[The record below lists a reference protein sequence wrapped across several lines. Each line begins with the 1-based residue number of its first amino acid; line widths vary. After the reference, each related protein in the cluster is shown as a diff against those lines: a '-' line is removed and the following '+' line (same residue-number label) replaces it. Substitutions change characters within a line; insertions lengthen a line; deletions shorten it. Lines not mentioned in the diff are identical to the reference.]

1 MIQFLSLIGTHELN
15 LQNSFVRCFVI
26 LKSSIIS
33 IYHSWLKGPQDNQ
46 ATDIHY
52 RSLTGEG
59 NFNWRFIYP
68 FDYLAAEERIV
79 LSRRESL
86 FSWDETEVKIP
97 ARLELQVWDADHFS
111 ADDFLGAISLNLNRF
126 PRGAKS
132 SKLCTLDMLKTTEN
146 VPTVNIFKQKRV
158 RGWWPFFIKKE
169 NDEMELTGKVEAE
182 IHLLTK
188 EEAEQNPAGYGRNEP
203 DGLEKPKW
211 VVSFLSSFAF

>member
-1 MIQFLSLIGTHELN
+1 MKKHALT
-15 LQNSFVRCFVI
+15 
-26 LKSSIIS
+26 
-33 IYHSWLKGPQDNQ
+33 YHF
-46 ATDIHY
+46 H
-52 RSLTGEG
+52 
-59 NFNWRFIYP
+59 FF
-68 FDYLAAEERIV
+68 F
-79 LSRRESL
+79 RRESL

-111 ADDFLGAISLNLNRF
+111 ADDFLGAISFNLNRF

-132 SKLCTLDMLKTTEN
+132 SKLCTLDMLKMDN

-169 NDEMELTGKVEAE
+169 NEEMELTGKVEAE

-203 DGLEKPKW
+203 DSLEKPKYIC
-211 VVSFLSSFAF
+211 LIHKYMYIAFIFTENSLFTLVCHKLDLKIDLTLVFK